1 METVQPASV
10 EEPAETFKLR
20 AGSFTIQ
27 VIALSDLR
35 NPDFFT
41 WLKEKLARAHHLLDH
56 APIII
61 DLDEESL
68 GDGLDL
74 GGLAELLKSFKLN
87 LIGVQNGT
95 EEQDEQAAAAGLS
108 IFPVWRSLTHSEA
121 EPPAPARNGD
131 DGRDDVARSSLI
143 TGPVRSGGQVYA
155 EGSDLVALSTVS
167 AGAEIKADGHI
178 HVYGALRGRAFA
190 GARGDRSARIFCREF
205 DAELVSI
212 AGLWRVR
219 ENINE
224 NLIGRPA
231 QVFLEND
238 KLIIKPHD

>member
-1 METVQPASV
+1 MENVQPASV
-10 EEPAETFKLR
+10 EEPAESFKLR
-20 AGSFTIQ
+20 AGSFTVQ
-27 VIALSDLR
+27 VIALSDLG

-61 DLDEESL
+61 DLDEESF

-95 EEQDEQAAAAGLS
+95 EEQEEQATAAGLS
-108 IFPVWRSLTHSEA
+108 IFPVWRSVTHGEA
-121 EPPAPARNGD
+121 EPAQARDGG
-131 DGRDDVARSSLI
+131 DGRHEVARSRLI
-143 TGPVRSGGQVYA
+143 AGHVRSGRQVYA
-155 EGSDLVALSTVS
+155 EGTDLVVLNTVS
-167 AGAEIKADGHI
+167 AGAELKADGHI
-178 HVYGALRGRAFA
+178 HVYGSLRGRAFA

-219 ENINE
+219 ENIDE
-224 NLIGRPA
+224 ELIGRPA
-231 QVFLEND
+231 QIFLDDE
-238 KLIIKPHD
+238 KLIIKADD